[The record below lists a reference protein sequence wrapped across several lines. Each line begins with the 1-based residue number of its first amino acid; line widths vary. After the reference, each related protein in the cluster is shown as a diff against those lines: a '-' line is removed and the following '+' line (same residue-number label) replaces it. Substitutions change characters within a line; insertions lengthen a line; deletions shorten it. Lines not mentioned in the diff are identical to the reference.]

1 MFWRDLQYLYSL
13 YMFLSM
19 RWVILIFFVG
29 VFWGC
34 SESSES
40 LPFKHVAVQ
49 EIYTDSAS
57 IRALEVMPGSVG
69 FAGSDGLFGSVDLQN
84 LKVRTQRMNHLESFP
99 EFRAVAHTSTDFFM
113 LSAGDPALLYKTGDS
128 GAMELVYQELGPGV
142 FYDAMAF
149 WDNLNGIA
157 IGDAM
162 DGCLSILIT
171 RDGGNHWTKTPCDRL
186 PEALTGEGAFAAS
199 DTNIAISGDS
209 CWVVSNKGRIYFSA
223 DKGETWEVR
232 QSPVTSDTD
241 TFGLYSLAFYNTEI
255 GYAVGGDYTRPEE
268 NTTNKISTTDG
279 GDTWVL
285 QAQGEAP
292 GYLSCVQ
299 FVPGRGGRDVVG
311 VSFNGIYYSEDY
323 GQTWNLL
330 DSEGFYS
337 FRFTSDSVA
346 VASGRGRIAELRFK

>member
-1 MFWRDLQYLYSL
+1 
-13 YMFLSM
+13 M
-19 RWVILIFFVG
+19 RWVIWIFCV
-29 VFWGC
+29 VVLWGC
-34 SESSES
+34 SEPSES
-40 LPFKHVAVQ
+40 RPFQDVAIQ

-84 LKVRTQRMNHLESFP
+84 LKVRTQRMTHLESFP

-128 GAMELVYQELGPGV
+128 GAMELVYQESGPGV

-149 WDNLNGIA
+149 WDDTNGIA

-162 DGCLSILIT
+162 GGCLSIIIS
-171 RDGGNHWTKTPCDRL
+171 RDGGKHWSKIPCDRL
-186 PEALTGEGAFAAS
+186 PEALPGEGAFAAS
-199 DTNIAISGDS
+199 DTNIAISGEY
-209 CWVVSNKGRIYFSA
+209 CWVASNKGRIYFSA
-223 DKGETWEVR
+223 DRGETWEVR
-232 QSPVTSDTD
+232 QSPVTSATD
-241 TFGLYSLAFYNTEI
+241 TFGLYSLAFYNAEI

-268 NTTNKISTTDG
+268 NISNKISTSDG
-279 GDTWVL
+279 GETWMF

-299 FVPGRGGRDVVG
+299 YVPGRDGRDVVG
-311 VSFNGIYYSEDY
+311 VSFKGIYYSQDY
-323 GQTWNLL
+323 GQTWILL

-337 FRFTSDSVA
+337 FRFTSDTVA